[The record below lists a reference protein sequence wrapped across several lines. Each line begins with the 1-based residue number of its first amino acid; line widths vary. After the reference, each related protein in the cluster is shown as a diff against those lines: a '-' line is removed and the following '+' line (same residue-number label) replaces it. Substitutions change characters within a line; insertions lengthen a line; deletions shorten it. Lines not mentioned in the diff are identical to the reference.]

1 MKKSTKRIVKAVVA
15 ILAAILMFLSS
26 LGQVVMAVRQD
37 SIEDIEVIMEAEL
50 IEDSFNLSLPTE
62 TLNHDII
69 PVTTTIIPVTTA
81 PPTKTTIVTTTTKVT
96 TKAKK
101 TFIFKPET
109 HYVHTKDCY
118 WTECGIIEE
127 ITNTEGIEA
136 RLCDECCPDIEII
149 NLYEEPEPEIDYT
162 ETYTDYNEED
172 YSSEEY
178 YDEEESESSNV
189 AQGSYNISDWEYT
202 LLCRIV
208 SSEYGSD
215 WVPVEEKAKIV
226 ASVMAMVYNPNYP
239 DTIEEV
245 LDVSCAP
252 WGFDKYY
259 DYYMSDSIY
268 AAVDYYFTSG
278 AYDGWTCTSWSGDGT
293 WNYFS

>member
-1 MKKSTKRIVKAVVA
+1 MKKNAKRTTKVVVA
-15 ILAAILMFLSS
+15 IVAAILMFFVPIGQMVSVADITEEPTISITEEILSN
-26 LGQVVMAVRQD
+26 A
-37 SIEDIEVIMEAEL
+37 
-50 IEDSFNLSLPTE
+50 PTE
-62 TLNHDII
+62 II
-69 PVTTTIIPVTTA
+69 TTNIGSIVTTVPVTTVITT
-81 PPTKTTIVTTTTKVT
+81 TTTVETTVTTTTTKITTEKKKV
-96 TKAKK
+96 
-101 TFIFKPET
+101 FIFKPET

-127 ITNTEGIEA
+127 ITNTEDIEA
-136 RLCDECCPDIEII
+136 RLCDECCPDIEIV
-149 NLYEEPEPEIDYT
+149 NLYEEPEIDYT
-162 ETYTDYNEED
+162 ETYTDYEED
-172 YSSEEY
+172 TDTSEDY
-178 YDEEESESSNV
+178 YNEDESESTYA

>member
-1 MKKSTKRIVKAVVA
+1 MKKNAKRTTKVVVA
-15 ILAAILMFLSS
+15 IVAAILMFFVPIGQMVSVADITEEPVISITEEVLSN
-26 LGQVVMAVRQD
+26 A
-37 SIEDIEVIMEAEL
+37 
-50 IEDSFNLSLPTE
+50 PTE
-62 TLNHDII
+62 II
-69 PVTTTIIPVTTA
+69 TTNIGSIVTTVPATTA
-81 PPTKTTIVTTTTKVT
+81 ITTTTTVETTVATTTTKIT
-96 TKAKK
+96 TEKK
-101 TFIFKPET
+101 KVFIFKPET
-109 HYVHTKDCY
+109 HYIHTKDCY

-127 ITNTEGIEA
+127 ITNTEDIEA
-136 RLCDECCPDIEII
+136 RLCDECCPDIEIV
-149 NLYEEPEPEIDYT
+149 NLYEEPEIDYT
-162 ETYTDYNEED
+162 ETYTDYEED
-172 YSSEEY
+172 TDSSEDY
-178 YDEEESESSNV
+178 YNEDESESTYA

-278 AYDGWTCTSWSGDGT
+278 VYDGWTCTSWSGDGT

>member
-1 MKKSTKRIVKAVVA
+1 MKKNIKRTTKVVVA
-15 ILAAILMFLSS
+15 IMAAILMFFVPIGQMVSVADITEEPVISITEEVLSN
-26 LGQVVMAVRQD
+26 A
-37 SIEDIEVIMEAEL
+37 
-50 IEDSFNLSLPTE
+50 PTE
-62 TLNHDII
+62 ITTTNIGSI
-69 PVTTTIIPVTTA
+69 VTTVPVTTA
-81 PPTKTTIVTTTTKVT
+81 ITTTTTVETTVTTTTTKITTEKKKV
-96 TKAKK
+96 
-101 TFIFKPET
+101 FIFKPET

-136 RLCDECCPDIEII
+136 RLCDECCPDIEIV
-149 NLYEEPEPEIDYT
+149 NLYEEPEIDYT
-162 ETYTDYNEED
+162 ETYTDYEED
-172 YSSEEY
+172 TDTSEDY
-178 YDEEESESSNV
+178 YNEDESESTYA

>member
-1 MKKSTKRIVKAVVA
+1 MKKNVKRTTKVVVA
-15 ILAAILMFLSS
+15 IVAAILMFFVPIGQMVSVADITEEPVISITEEVLSN
-26 LGQVVMAVRQD
+26 A
-37 SIEDIEVIMEAEL
+37 
-50 IEDSFNLSLPTE
+50 PTE
-62 TLNHDII
+62 II
-69 PVTTTIIPVTTA
+69 TTNIGSIITTVPVTTA
-81 PPTKTTIVTTTTKVT
+81 ITTTTTVETTVTTTTTKITTEKKKV
-96 TKAKK
+96 
-101 TFIFKPET
+101 FIFKPET

-127 ITNTEGIEA
+127 ITNTEDIEA
-136 RLCDECCPDIEII
+136 RLCDECCPDIEIV
-149 NLYEEPEPEIDYT
+149 NLYEEPEIDYT
-162 ETYTDYNEED
+162 ETYTDYEED
-172 YSSEEY
+172 TDSSENY
-178 YDEEESESSNV
+178 YNEDESESTYA

>member
-1 MKKSTKRIVKAVVA
+1 MKKNAKRTTKVVVA
-15 ILAAILMFLSS
+15 IMAAILMFFVPIGQMVSVADITAEPIISITEEVLSN
-26 LGQVVMAVRQD
+26 A
-37 SIEDIEVIMEAEL
+37 
-50 IEDSFNLSLPTE
+50 PTE
-62 TLNHDII
+62 II
-69 PVTTTIIPVTTA
+69 TTNIGSIVTTVPVTTTITT
-81 PPTKTTIVTTTTKVT
+81 TTVETTVTTTTTKITTEKKKV
-96 TKAKK
+96 
-101 TFIFKPET
+101 FIFKPET

-127 ITNTEGIEA
+127 ITNTEDIEA

-149 NLYEEPEPEIDYT
+149 NLYEEPEIDYT
-162 ETYTDYNEED
+162 ETYTDYEED
-172 YSSEEY
+172 TDSSEDY
-178 YDEEESESSNV
+178 YNEDESESTYA

>member
-1 MKKSTKRIVKAVVA
+1 MKKNVKRTTKVVVA
-15 ILAAILMFLSS
+15 IVAAILMFFVPIGQMVSVADITEEPVISITEEVLSN
-26 LGQVVMAVRQD
+26 A
-37 SIEDIEVIMEAEL
+37 
-50 IEDSFNLSLPTE
+50 PTE
-62 TLNHDII
+62 II
-69 PVTTTIIPVTTA
+69 TTNIGSIITTVPVTTA
-81 PPTKTTIVTTTTKVT
+81 ITTTTTVETTVTTTTTKITTDKKKV
-96 TKAKK
+96 
-101 TFIFKPET
+101 FIFKPET

-127 ITNTEGIEA
+127 ITNTEDIEA
-136 RLCDECCPDIEII
+136 RLCDECCPDIEIV
-149 NLYEEPEPEIDYT
+149 NLYEEPEIDYT
-162 ETYTDYNEED
+162 ETYTDYEED
-172 YSSEEY
+172 TDSSEDY
-178 YDEEESESSNV
+178 YNEDESESTYA

>member
-1 MKKSTKRIVKAVVA
+1 MKKNAKRTTKVVVA
-15 ILAAILMFLSS
+15 IMAAILMFFVPIGQMVSVADITEEPVFSITKEVLSN
-26 LGQVVMAVRQD
+26 A
-37 SIEDIEVIMEAEL
+37 
-50 IEDSFNLSLPTE
+50 PTE
-62 TLNHDII
+62 II
-69 PVTTTIIPVTTA
+69 TTNIGSIVTTVPVTTA
-81 PPTKTTIVTTTTKVT
+81 ITTTTTVETTVTTTTTKITTEKKKV
-96 TKAKK
+96 
-101 TFIFKPET
+101 FIFKPET

-127 ITNTEGIEA
+127 ITNTEDIEA

-149 NLYEEPEPEIDYT
+149 NLYEEPEIDYT
-162 ETYTDYNEED
+162 ETYTDYEED
-172 YSSEEY
+172 TDTSEDY
-178 YDEEESESSNV
+178 YNEDESESTYA

-239 DTIEEV
+239 DTIEGV

>member
-1 MKKSTKRIVKAVVA
+1 MKKNAKRTTKVVVA
-15 ILAAILMFLSS
+15 IMAAILMFFVPIGQMVSVADITEEPVISITEEVLSN
-26 LGQVVMAVRQD
+26 A
-37 SIEDIEVIMEAEL
+37 
-50 IEDSFNLSLPTE
+50 PTE
-62 TLNHDII
+62 II
-69 PVTTTIIPVTTA
+69 TTNISSIVTTVPVTTEITT
-81 PPTKTTIVTTTTKVT
+81 TTTVETTVTTTTTKITTEKKKV
-96 TKAKK
+96 
-101 TFIFKPET
+101 FIFKPET

-127 ITNTEGIEA
+127 ITNTEDIEA
-136 RLCDECCPDIEII
+136 RLCDECCPDIEIV
-149 NLYEEPEPEIDYT
+149 NLYEEPEIDYT
-162 ETYTDYNEED
+162 ETYTDYEED
-172 YSSEEY
+172 TDSSEDY
-178 YDEEESESSNV
+178 YNEDETESTYA

>member
-1 MKKSTKRIVKAVVA
+1 MKKNTKRTTKVVVA
-15 ILAAILMFLSS
+15 IMAAILMFFVPIGQMVSVADITEEPVISITEEVLSN
-26 LGQVVMAVRQD
+26 A
-37 SIEDIEVIMEAEL
+37 
-50 IEDSFNLSLPTE
+50 PTE
-62 TLNHDII
+62 II
-69 PVTTTIIPVTTA
+69 TTNIGSIITTVPVTTA
-81 PPTKTTIVTTTTKVT
+81 ITTTTTVETTVTTTTTKITTEKKKV
-96 TKAKK
+96 
-101 TFIFKPET
+101 FIFKPET

-127 ITNTEGIEA
+127 ITNTEDIEA
-136 RLCDECCPDIEII
+136 RLCDECCPDIEIV
-149 NLYEEPEPEIDYT
+149 NLYEEPEIDYT
-162 ETYTDYNEED
+162 ETYTDYEED
-172 YSSEEY
+172 TDSSEDDY
-178 YDEEESESSNV
+178 NKDESESTYA

>member
-1 MKKSTKRIVKAVVA
+1 MKKNTKRTTKVVVA
-15 ILAAILMFLSS
+15 IVAAILMFFVPIGQMVSVADITEEPIISITEEVLSN
-26 LGQVVMAVRQD
+26 A
-37 SIEDIEVIMEAEL
+37 
-50 IEDSFNLSLPTE
+50 PTE
-62 TLNHDII
+62 II
-69 PVTTTIIPVTTA
+69 TTNIGSIVTTVPVTTA
-81 PPTKTTIVTTTTKVT
+81 ITTTTTVETTVTTTTTKITTEKKKV
-96 TKAKK
+96 
-101 TFIFKPET
+101 FIFKPET

-118 WTECGIIEE
+118 WTECGTIEE
-127 ITNTEGIEA
+127 ITNTEDIEA
-136 RLCDECCPDIEII
+136 RLCDECCPDIEIV
-149 NLYEEPEPEIDYT
+149 NLYEEPEMDYT
-162 ETYTDYNEED
+162 ETYTDYEED
-172 YSSEEY
+172 TDTSEDY
-178 YDEEESESSNV
+178 YNEDESESTYA

>member
-1 MKKSTKRIVKAVVA
+1 MKKNAKRTTKVVVA
-15 ILAAILMFLSS
+15 IMAAILMFFVPI
-26 LGQVVMAVRQD
+26 GQMVSVADITEEPVI
-37 SIEDIEVIMEAEL
+37 SITE
-50 IEDSFNLSLPTE
+50 E
-62 TLNHDII
+62 TLSNAPIEII
-69 PVTTTIIPVTTA
+69 TTNIGSIVTTVPVTTA
-81 PPTKTTIVTTTTKVT
+81 ITTTTTVKTTVTTTTTKITTEKKKV
-96 TKAKK
+96 
-101 TFIFKPET
+101 FIFKPET

-127 ITNTEGIEA
+127 ITNTEDIEA
-136 RLCDECCPDIEII
+136 RLCDECCPDIEIV
-149 NLYEEPEPEIDYT
+149 NLYEEPEIDYI
-162 ETYTDYNEED
+162 ETYTDYEED
-172 YSSEEY
+172 TDSSEDY
-178 YDEEESESSNV
+178 YNEDESESTYA

-278 AYDGWTCTSWSGDGT
+278 AYDGWTCTSWCGDGT
-293 WNYFS
+293 WNYFY

>member
-1 MKKSTKRIVKAVVA
+1 MKKNVKRTTKVVVA
-15 ILAAILMFLSS
+15 IVAAILMFFVPIGQMVSVADITEEPVTSITEEILSN
-26 LGQVVMAVRQD
+26 A
-37 SIEDIEVIMEAEL
+37 
-50 IEDSFNLSLPTE
+50 PTE
-62 TLNHDII
+62 II
-69 PVTTTIIPVTTA
+69 TTNIGSIVTTVPVTTA
-81 PPTKTTIVTTTTKVT
+81 ITTTTTVETTVTTTTTKITTEKKKV
-96 TKAKK
+96 
-101 TFIFKPET
+101 FIFKPET

-127 ITNTEGIEA
+127 ITNTEDIEA
-136 RLCDECCPDIEII
+136 RLCDECCPDIEIV
-149 NLYEEPEPEIDYT
+149 NLYEEPEIDYT
-162 ETYTDYNEED
+162 ETYTDYEED
-172 YSSEEY
+172 TDSSEDY
-178 YDEEESESSNV
+178 YNEDESESTYA

>member
-1 MKKSTKRIVKAVVA
+1 MKKNAKRTTKVVVA
-15 ILAAILMFLSS
+15 IVAAILMFFVPIGQMVSVADITEEPVISITEEVLSN
-26 LGQVVMAVRQD
+26 A
-37 SIEDIEVIMEAEL
+37 
-50 IEDSFNLSLPTE
+50 PTE
-62 TLNHDII
+62 II
-69 PVTTTIIPVTTA
+69 TTNIGSIVTTVPVTTA
-81 PPTKTTIVTTTTKVT
+81 ITTTTTVETTVTTTTTKITTEKKKV
-96 TKAKK
+96 
-101 TFIFKPET
+101 FIFKPET

-127 ITNTEGIEA
+127 ITNTEDIEA
-136 RLCDECCPDIEII
+136 RLCDECCPDIEIV
-149 NLYEEPEPEIDYT
+149 NLYEEPEIDYT
-162 ETYTDYNEED
+162 ETYIDYEEDTDSSEDYYNED
-172 YSSEEY
+172 
-178 YDEEESESSNV
+178 ESESTYA

>member
-1 MKKSTKRIVKAVVA
+1 MKKNTKRTTKVVVA
-15 ILAAILMFLSS
+15 IMAAILMFFVPI
-26 LGQVVMAVRQD
+26 GQMVSVADITEEPVI
-37 SIEDIEVIMEAEL
+37 SITE
-50 IEDSFNLSLPTE
+50 E
-62 TLNHDII
+62 TLSNAPTKII
-69 PVTTTIIPVTTA
+69 PTNIGSIVTTVPVTTA
-81 PPTKTTIVTTTTKVT
+81 ITTTTTVETTVTTTTTKITTEKKKV
-96 TKAKK
+96 
-101 TFIFKPET
+101 FIFKPET

-127 ITNTEGIEA
+127 ITNTEDIEA
-136 RLCDECCPDIEII
+136 RLCDECCPDIEIV
-149 NLYEEPEPEIDYT
+149 NLYEEPEIDYT
-162 ETYTDYNEED
+162 ETYTDYEED
-172 YSSEEY
+172 TDSSEDY
-178 YDEEESESSNV
+178 YNEDESESAYA

-278 AYDGWTCTSWSGDGT
+278 VYDGWTCTSWSGDGT

>member
-1 MKKSTKRIVKAVVA
+1 MKKNAKRTTKVVVA
-15 ILAAILMFLSS
+15 IVAAILMFFVPIGQMVSVADITEEPVISITEEVLSN
-26 LGQVVMAVRQD
+26 A
-37 SIEDIEVIMEAEL
+37 
-50 IEDSFNLSLPTE
+50 PTE
-62 TLNHDII
+62 II
-69 PVTTTIIPVTTA
+69 TTNIGSIVTTVPVTTA
-81 PPTKTTIVTTTTKVT
+81 ITTTTTVETTVTTTTTKITTEKKKV
-96 TKAKK
+96 
-101 TFIFKPET
+101 FIFKPET

-127 ITNTEGIEA
+127 ITNTEDIEA
-136 RLCDECCPDIEII
+136 RLCDECCPDIEIV
-149 NLYEEPEPEIDYT
+149 NLYEEPEIDYT
-162 ETYTDYNEED
+162 ETYTDYEED
-172 YSSEEY
+172 TDTSEDY
-178 YDEEESESSNV
+178 YNEDESESTYAV
-189 AQGSYNISDWEYT
+189 QGSYNISDWEYT

>member
-1 MKKSTKRIVKAVVA
+1 MKKNAKRTTKVVVA
-15 ILAAILMFLSS
+15 IMAAILMFFVPIGQMVSVADITEEPIISITEEVLSN
-26 LGQVVMAVRQD
+26 A
-37 SIEDIEVIMEAEL
+37 
-50 IEDSFNLSLPTE
+50 PTE
-62 TLNHDII
+62 II
-69 PVTTTIIPVTTA
+69 TTNIGSIVTTVPVTTA
-81 PPTKTTIVTTTTKVT
+81 ITTTTTVETTVTTTTTKITTEKKKV
-96 TKAKK
+96 
-101 TFIFKPET
+101 FIFKPET

-127 ITNTEGIEA
+127 ITNTEDIEA
-136 RLCDECCPDIEII
+136 RLCDECCPDIEIV
-149 NLYEEPEPEIDYT
+149 NLYEEPEIDYT
-162 ETYTDYNEED
+162 ETYTDYEED
-172 YSSEEY
+172 TDTSEDY
-178 YDEEESESSNV
+178 YNEDESESTYA

>member
-1 MKKSTKRIVKAVVA
+1 MKKCNKEIAKVVVA
-15 ILAAILMFLSS
+15 ILAAMLMFFVPIGQMVSVADITEEPIISITEEVLSN
-26 LGQVVMAVRQD
+26 A
-37 SIEDIEVIMEAEL
+37 
-50 IEDSFNLSLPTE
+50 PTE
-62 TLNHDII
+62 ISTTNIGSI
-69 PVTTTIIPVTTA
+69 VTTVPVTTA
-81 PPTKTTIVTTTTKVT
+81 IATTTTVETTITTTTTKIT
-96 TKAKK
+96 TEKK
-101 TFIFKPET
+101 KVFIFKPET

-127 ITNTEGIEA
+127 ITNTEDIEA
-136 RLCDECCPDIEII
+136 RLCDECCPDIEIV
-149 NLYEEPEPEIDYT
+149 NLYEEPEIDYT
-162 ETYTDYNEED
+162 ETYTDYEED
-172 YSSEEY
+172 TDSSEDY
-178 YDEEESESSNV
+178 YNEDESESTYA

>member
-1 MKKSTKRIVKAVVA
+1 MKKNAKRTTKVVVA
-15 ILAAILMFLSS
+15 IVAAILMFFVPIGQMVSVADITEEPVISITKEVLSN
-26 LGQVVMAVRQD
+26 A
-37 SIEDIEVIMEAEL
+37 
-50 IEDSFNLSLPTE
+50 PTE
-62 TLNHDII
+62 II
-69 PVTTTIIPVTTA
+69 TTNIGSIVTTVPVTTA
-81 PPTKTTIVTTTTKVT
+81 ITTTTVETTVTTTTTKITTEKKKV
-96 TKAKK
+96 
-101 TFIFKPET
+101 FIFKPET

-127 ITNTEGIEA
+127 ITNTEDIEA
-136 RLCDECCPDIEII
+136 RLCDECCPDIEIV
-149 NLYEEPEPEIDYT
+149 NLYEEPEIDYT
-162 ETYTDYNEED
+162 ETYTDYEED
-172 YSSEEY
+172 TDTSEDY
-178 YDEEESESSNV
+178 YNEDESESTYA

>member
-1 MKKSTKRIVKAVVA
+1 MKKNAKRTTKVVVA
-15 ILAAILMFLSS
+15 IVAAILMFFVPIGQMVSVADITEEPVISITEEVLSN
-26 LGQVVMAVRQD
+26 A
-37 SIEDIEVIMEAEL
+37 
-50 IEDSFNLSLPTE
+50 PTE
-62 TLNHDII
+62 II
-69 PVTTTIIPVTTA
+69 TTNIGSIVTTVPVTTA
-81 PPTKTTIVTTTTKVT
+81 ITTTTTVETTVTTTTTKITTEKKKV
-96 TKAKK
+96 
-101 TFIFKPET
+101 FIFKPET

-127 ITNTEGIEA
+127 ITNTEDIEA
-136 RLCDECCPDIEII
+136 RLCDECCPDIEIV
-149 NLYEEPEPEIDYT
+149 NLYEEPEIDYT
-162 ETYTDYNEED
+162 ETYTDYEED
-172 YSSEEY
+172 TDSSEDY
-178 YDEEESESSNV
+178 YNEDESESTYA

>member
-1 MKKSTKRIVKAVVA
+1 MKKNAKRTTKIVVA
-15 ILAAILMFLSS
+15 IMAAILMFFVPIGQMVSVADITEEPVISIAEEVLSN
-26 LGQVVMAVRQD
+26 A
-37 SIEDIEVIMEAEL
+37 
-50 IEDSFNLSLPTE
+50 PTE
-62 TLNHDII
+62 II
-69 PVTTTIIPVTTA
+69 TTNIGSIVTTVPVTTA
-81 PPTKTTIVTTTTKVT
+81 ITTTTTVETTVTTTTTKITTEKKKV
-96 TKAKK
+96 
-101 TFIFKPET
+101 FIFKPET

-127 ITNTEGIEA
+127 ITNTEDIEA
-136 RLCDECCPDIEII
+136 RLCDECCPDIEIV
-149 NLYEEPEPEIDYT
+149 NLYEEPEIDYT
-162 ETYTDYNEED
+162 ETYTDYEED
-172 YSSEEY
+172 TDSSEDY
-178 YDEEESESSNV
+178 YNEDESESTYA

>member
-1 MKKSTKRIVKAVVA
+1 MKKNVKRTTKVVVA
-15 ILAAILMFLSS
+15 IMAAILMFFVPIGQMVSVADITEEPVISITEEVLSN
-26 LGQVVMAVRQD
+26 A
-37 SIEDIEVIMEAEL
+37 
-50 IEDSFNLSLPTE
+50 PTE
-62 TLNHDII
+62 II
-69 PVTTTIIPVTTA
+69 TTNIGSIVTTVPVTTA
-81 PPTKTTIVTTTTKVT
+81 ITTTTTVETTVTTTTTKITTEKKKV
-96 TKAKK
+96 
-101 TFIFKPET
+101 FIFKPET

-127 ITNTEGIEA
+127 ITNTEDIEA
-136 RLCDECCPDIEII
+136 RLCDECCPDIEIV
-149 NLYEEPEPEIDYT
+149 NLYEEPEIDYT
-162 ETYTDYNEED
+162 ETYTDYEED
-172 YSSEEY
+172 TDSSEDY
-178 YDEEESESSNV
+178 YNEDESESAYA

>member
-1 MKKSTKRIVKAVVA
+1 MKKNIKRTTKVVVA
-15 ILAAILMFLSS
+15 IMAAILMFFVPIGQIVSVADITEEPVISITEEVLSN
-26 LGQVVMAVRQD
+26 A
-37 SIEDIEVIMEAEL
+37 
-50 IEDSFNLSLPTE
+50 PTE
-62 TLNHDII
+62 II
-69 PVTTTIIPVTTA
+69 TTNIGSIVTTVPVTTA
-81 PPTKTTIVTTTTKVT
+81 ITTTTTVETTVT
-96 TKAKK
+96 TKITTEKK
-101 TFIFKPET
+101 KVFIFKPET

-127 ITNTEGIEA
+127 ITNTEDIEA
-136 RLCDECCPDIEII
+136 RLCDECCPDIEIV
-149 NLYEEPEPEIDYT
+149 NLYEEPEIDYT
-162 ETYTDYNEED
+162 ETYTDYEED
-172 YSSEEY
+172 TDSSEDY
-178 YDEEESESSNV
+178 YNEDESESTYA

-252 WGFDKYY
+252 WGFDKYC

>member
-1 MKKSTKRIVKAVVA
+1 MKKNIKRTTKVVVA
-15 ILAAILMFLSS
+15 IMAAILMFFVPIGQMVSVADITEEPVISIAEEVLSN
-26 LGQVVMAVRQD
+26 A
-37 SIEDIEVIMEAEL
+37 
-50 IEDSFNLSLPTE
+50 PTE
-62 TLNHDII
+62 II
-69 PVTTTIIPVTTA
+69 TTNIGSIVTTVPVTTA
-81 PPTKTTIVTTTTKVT
+81 ITTTTTVETTVITTTTKIT
-96 TKAKK
+96 TEKK
-101 TFIFKPET
+101 KVFIFKPET

-127 ITNTEGIEA
+127 ITNTENIEA

-149 NLYEEPEPEIDYT
+149 NLYEEPEIDYI
-162 ETYTDYNEED
+162 ETYTDYEED
-172 YSSEEY
+172 TDSSENY
-178 YDEEESESSNV
+178 YNEDESESTYA

>member
-1 MKKSTKRIVKAVVA
+1 MKKNVKRTTKVVVA
-15 ILAAILMFLSS
+15 IMAAILMFLVPI
-26 LGQVVMAVRQD
+26 GQMVSVA
-37 SIEDIEVIMEAEL
+37 DITEEPTLFITEEV
-50 IEDSFNLSLPTE
+50 LSNAPTE
-62 TLNHDII
+62 ITTTNIGSI
-69 PVTTTIIPVTTA
+69 VTTVPVTTA
-81 PPTKTTIVTTTTKVT
+81 ITTTTTVETTVTTTTTKITTEKKKV
-96 TKAKK
+96 
-101 TFIFKPET
+101 FIFKPET

-127 ITNTEGIEA
+127 ITNTEDIEA
-136 RLCDECCPDIEII
+136 RLCDECCPDIEIV
-149 NLYEEPEPEIDYT
+149 NLYEEPEIDYT
-162 ETYTDYNEED
+162 ETYTDYEED
-172 YSSEEY
+172 TDSSEDY
-178 YDEEESESSNV
+178 YNEDESESTYA

-268 AAVDYYFTSG
+268 AAVDHYFTSG

>member
-1 MKKSTKRIVKAVVA
+1 MKKCNKEIAKVVVA
-15 ILAAILMFLSS
+15 ILAAMLMFFVPI
-26 LGQVVMAVRQD
+26 GQIVSVADINED
-37 SIEDIEVIMEAEL
+37 SIVETVD
-50 IEDSFNLSLPTE
+50 E
-62 TLNHDII
+62 TLSNAPIETI
-69 PVTTTIIPVTTA
+69 VANINSVVTTVPVTTVITT
-81 PPTKTTIVTTTTKVT
+81 TTTIVTTTVT
-96 TKAKK
+96 TTTSKITTEKK
-101 TFIFKPET
+101 IFIFKPET

-118 WTECGIIEE
+118 WTECGITEE

-162 ETYTDYNEED
+162 ETYTDYNEEE
-172 YSSEEY
+172 YSSEECY
-178 YDEEESESSNV
+178 NEEESELNDV

-239 DTIEEV
+239 DTIEGV
-245 LDVSCAP
+245 LDVSCVP
-252 WGFDKYY
+252 WGFNKYY

-278 AYDGWTCTSWSGDGT
+278 AFDGWTCTSWYGDGT

>member
-1 MKKSTKRIVKAVVA
+1 MKKNVKRTTKVVVA
-15 ILAAILMFLSS
+15 IVAAILMFFVPIGQMVSVADITEKPVISITEETLSN
-26 LGQVVMAVRQD
+26 A
-37 SIEDIEVIMEAEL
+37 
-50 IEDSFNLSLPTE
+50 PTE
-62 TLNHDII
+62 II
-69 PVTTTIIPVTTA
+69 TTNIGSIVTTVPVTTA
-81 PPTKTTIVTTTTKVT
+81 ITTTTTVETTVTTTTTKITTEKKKV
-96 TKAKK
+96 
-101 TFIFKPET
+101 FIFKPET

-127 ITNTEGIEA
+127 ITNTEDIEA
-136 RLCDECCPDIEII
+136 RLCDECCPDIEIV
-149 NLYEEPEPEIDYT
+149 NLYEEPEIDYT
-162 ETYTDYNEED
+162 ETYTDYEED
-172 YSSEEY
+172 TDSSEDY
-178 YDEEESESSNV
+178 YNEDESESTYA

>member
-1 MKKSTKRIVKAVVA
+1 MKKNAKRTTKVVVA
-15 ILAAILMFLSS
+15 IVAAILMFFVPIGQMVSVADITEEPVISITEEVLSN
-26 LGQVVMAVRQD
+26 A
-37 SIEDIEVIMEAEL
+37 
-50 IEDSFNLSLPTE
+50 PTE
-62 TLNHDII
+62 II
-69 PVTTTIIPVTTA
+69 TTNIGSIVTTVPVTTA
-81 PPTKTTIVTTTTKVT
+81 ITTTTTVETTVTTTTTKITTEKKKV
-96 TKAKK
+96 
-101 TFIFKPET
+101 FIFKPET

-127 ITNTEGIEA
+127 ITNTEDIEA
-136 RLCDECCPDIEII
+136 RLCDECCPDIEIA
-149 NLYEEPEPEIDYT
+149 NLYEEPEIDYT
-162 ETYTDYNEED
+162 ETYTDYEED
-172 YSSEEY
+172 TDSSEDY
-178 YDEEESESSNV
+178 YNEDESESTYA

-278 AYDGWTCTSWSGDGT
+278 TYDGWTCTSWSGDGT

>member
-1 MKKSTKRIVKAVVA
+1 MKKNAKRTTKVVVA
-15 ILAAILMFLSS
+15 IMAAILMFFVPIGQMVSVADITEEPVISITKEVLSN
-26 LGQVVMAVRQD
+26 A
-37 SIEDIEVIMEAEL
+37 
-50 IEDSFNLSLPTE
+50 PTE
-62 TLNHDII
+62 II
-69 PVTTTIIPVTTA
+69 TTNIGSIVTTVPVTTA
-81 PPTKTTIVTTTTKVT
+81 IATTTTVETTITTTTTKIT
-96 TKAKK
+96 TEKK
-101 TFIFKPET
+101 KVFIFKPET

-127 ITNTEGIEA
+127 ITNTEDIEA
-136 RLCDECCPDIEII
+136 RLCDECCPDIEIV
-149 NLYEEPEPEIDYT
+149 NLYEEPEIDYT
-162 ETYTDYNEED
+162 ETYTDYEED
-172 YSSEEY
+172 TDSSEDY
-178 YDEEESESSNV
+178 YNEDESESTYA

-239 DTIEEV
+239 NTIEEV

>member
-1 MKKSTKRIVKAVVA
+1 MKKNAKRTTKVVVA
-15 ILAAILMFLSS
+15 IVAAILMFFVPIGQMVSVADITEEPVISITEEVLSN
-26 LGQVVMAVRQD
+26 A
-37 SIEDIEVIMEAEL
+37 
-50 IEDSFNLSLPTE
+50 PTE
-62 TLNHDII
+62 II
-69 PVTTTIIPVTTA
+69 TTNIGSIVTTVPVTTA
-81 PPTKTTIVTTTTKVT
+81 ITTTTTVETTVT
-96 TKAKK
+96 TKITTEKK
-101 TFIFKPET
+101 KVFIFKPET

-127 ITNTEGIEA
+127 ITNTEDIEA
-136 RLCDECCPDIEII
+136 RLCDECCPDIEIV
-149 NLYEEPEPEIDYT
+149 NLYEEPEIDYT
-162 ETYTDYNEED
+162 ETYTDYEED
-172 YSSEEY
+172 TDSSEDY
-178 YDEEESESSNV
+178 YNEDESESTYA

-278 AYDGWTCTSWSGDGT
+278 VYDGWTCTSWSGDGT

>member
-1 MKKSTKRIVKAVVA
+1 MKKNAKRTTKVVVA
-15 ILAAILMFLSS
+15 IVAAILMFFVPIGQMVSVADITEEPVTSITEEILSN
-26 LGQVVMAVRQD
+26 A
-37 SIEDIEVIMEAEL
+37 
-50 IEDSFNLSLPTE
+50 PTE
-62 TLNHDII
+62 II
-69 PVTTTIIPVTTA
+69 TTNIGSIVTTVPVTTA
-81 PPTKTTIVTTTTKVT
+81 ITTTTTVETTVTTTTTKITTEKKKV
-96 TKAKK
+96 
-101 TFIFKPET
+101 FIFKPET

-127 ITNTEGIEA
+127 ITNTEDIEA
-136 RLCDECCPDIEII
+136 RLCDECCPDIEIV
-149 NLYEEPEPEIDYT
+149 NLYEEPEIDYT
-162 ETYTDYNEED
+162 ETYTDYEED
-172 YSSEEY
+172 IDSSEDY
-178 YDEEESESSNV
+178 YNEDESESTYA

>member
-1 MKKSTKRIVKAVVA
+1 MKKCNKEIAKVVVA
-15 ILAAILMFLSS
+15 ILAAMLMFFVPIRQMVSVADITEEPVTSITEEILSN
-26 LGQVVMAVRQD
+26 A
-37 SIEDIEVIMEAEL
+37 
-50 IEDSFNLSLPTE
+50 PTE
-62 TLNHDII
+62 II
-69 PVTTTIIPVTTA
+69 TTNIGSIVTTVPVTTA
-81 PPTKTTIVTTTTKVT
+81 ITTTTVETTVTTTTTKITTEKKKV
-96 TKAKK
+96 
-101 TFIFKPET
+101 FIFKPET

-127 ITNTEGIEA
+127 ITNTEDIEA
-136 RLCDECCPDIEII
+136 RLCDECCPDIEIV
-149 NLYEEPEPEIDYT
+149 NLYEEPEIDYT
-162 ETYTDYNEED
+162 ETYTDYEED
-172 YSSEEY
+172 TDSSEDY
-178 YDEEESESSNV
+178 YNEDESESTYA

>member
-1 MKKSTKRIVKAVVA
+1 MKKNAKRTTKVVVA
-15 ILAAILMFLSS
+15 IVAAILMFFVPIGQMVSVADITEEPVISITKEVLSN
-26 LGQVVMAVRQD
+26 A
-37 SIEDIEVIMEAEL
+37 
-50 IEDSFNLSLPTE
+50 PTE
-62 TLNHDII
+62 II
-69 PVTTTIIPVTTA
+69 TTNIGSIIITVPVTTA
-81 PPTKTTIVTTTTKVT
+81 ITTTTTVETTVTTTTKIT
-96 TKAKK
+96 TDKK
-101 TFIFKPET
+101 KVFIFKPET

-127 ITNTEGIEA
+127 ITNTEDIEA
-136 RLCDECCPDIEII
+136 RLCDECCPDIEIV
-149 NLYEEPEPEIDYT
+149 NLYEEPEIDYT
-162 ETYTDYNEED
+162 ETYTDYEED
-172 YSSEEY
+172 TDSSEDY
-178 YDEEESESSNV
+178 YNEDESESTYA

>member
-1 MKKSTKRIVKAVVA
+1 MKKNAKRTTKVVVA
-15 ILAAILMFLSS
+15 IMAAILMFFVPIGQIVSVADITEEPVISITEEVLSN
-26 LGQVVMAVRQD
+26 A
-37 SIEDIEVIMEAEL
+37 
-50 IEDSFNLSLPTE
+50 PTE
-62 TLNHDII
+62 II
-69 PVTTTIIPVTTA
+69 TTNIGSIVTTVPVTTVITT
-81 PPTKTTIVTTTTKVT
+81 TTTVETTVTTTTTKITTEKKKV
-96 TKAKK
+96 
-101 TFIFKPET
+101 FIFKPET

-127 ITNTEGIEA
+127 ITNTEDIEA
-136 RLCDECCPDIEII
+136 RLCDECCPDIEIV
-149 NLYEEPEPEIDYT
+149 NLYEEPEIDYT
-162 ETYTDYNEED
+162 ETYTDYEED
-172 YSSEEY
+172 TDSSEDY
-178 YDEEESESSNV
+178 YNEDESESTYA

>member
-1 MKKSTKRIVKAVVA
+1 MKKNAKRTTKVVVA
-15 ILAAILMFLSS
+15 IMAAILMFFVPIGQMVSVADITEEPVISITEEVLSN
-26 LGQVVMAVRQD
+26 A
-37 SIEDIEVIMEAEL
+37 
-50 IEDSFNLSLPTE
+50 PTE
-62 TLNHDII
+62 II
-69 PVTTTIIPVTTA
+69 TTNIGSIITTVPVTTA
-81 PPTKTTIVTTTTKVT
+81 IATTTTVETTVTTTTTKITTEKNKV
-96 TKAKK
+96 
-101 TFIFKPET
+101 FIFKPET

-127 ITNTEGIEA
+127 ITNTEDIEA
-136 RLCDECCPDIEII
+136 RLCDECCPDIEIV
-149 NLYEEPEPEIDYT
+149 NLYEEPEIDYT
-162 ETYTDYNEED
+162 ETYTDYEED
-172 YSSEEY
+172 TDSSEDY
-178 YDEEESESSNV
+178 YNEDESESTYA

>member
-1 MKKSTKRIVKAVVA
+1 MKKNAKRTTKVVVA
-15 ILAAILMFLSS
+15 IMAAILMFFVPIGQMVSVADITEESVISITEEVLSN
-26 LGQVVMAVRQD
+26 A
-37 SIEDIEVIMEAEL
+37 
-50 IEDSFNLSLPTE
+50 PTE
-62 TLNHDII
+62 II
-69 PVTTTIIPVTTA
+69 TTNIGSIVTTVPVTTA
-81 PPTKTTIVTTTTKVT
+81 ITTTTTVETTVTTTTTKITTEKKKV
-96 TKAKK
+96 
-101 TFIFKPET
+101 FIFKPET

-127 ITNTEGIEA
+127 ITNTEDIEA
-136 RLCDECCPDIEII
+136 RLCDECCPDIEIV
-149 NLYEEPEPEIDYT
+149 NLYEEPEIDYT
-162 ETYTDYNEED
+162 ETYTDYKEDTDSSED
-172 YSSEEY
+172 YYNE
-178 YDEEESESSNV
+178 DESESTYA
-189 AQGSYNISDWEYT
+189 AQGNYNISDWEYT

>member
-1 MKKSTKRIVKAVVA
+1 MKKNIKRTTKVVVA
-15 ILAAILMFLSS
+15 IMAAILMCFVPIGQMVSVADITEESVISTTEEVLSN
-26 LGQVVMAVRQD
+26 A
-37 SIEDIEVIMEAEL
+37 
-50 IEDSFNLSLPTE
+50 PTE
-62 TLNHDII
+62 II
-69 PVTTTIIPVTTA
+69 TTNIGSIVTTVPVTTA
-81 PPTKTTIVTTTTKVT
+81 ITTTTTVETTVTTTTIKITTEKKKV
-96 TKAKK
+96 
-101 TFIFKPET
+101 FIFKPET

-127 ITNTEGIEA
+127 ITNTEDIEA
-136 RLCDECCPDIEII
+136 RLCDECCPDIEIV
-149 NLYEEPEPEIDYT
+149 NLYEEPEIDYT
-162 ETYTDYNEED
+162 ETYTDYEED
-172 YSSEEY
+172 TDTSEAY
-178 YDEEESESSNV
+178 YNEDESESTYA

-245 LDVSCAP
+245 LDMSCAP

>member
-1 MKKSTKRIVKAVVA
+1 MKKNIKRTTKVVVA
-15 ILAAILMFLSS
+15 IMAAILMFFVPIGQIVSVADITEEPVISITEEVLSD
-26 LGQVVMAVRQD
+26 A
-37 SIEDIEVIMEAEL
+37 
-50 IEDSFNLSLPTE
+50 PTE
-62 TLNHDII
+62 II
-69 PVTTTIIPVTTA
+69 TTNIGSIVTTVPVTTA
-81 PPTKTTIVTTTTKVT
+81 ITTTTTVETTVT
-96 TKAKK
+96 TITTKITTEKK
-101 TFIFKPET
+101 KVFIFKPET

-127 ITNTEGIEA
+127 ITNTEDIEA
-136 RLCDECCPDIEII
+136 RLCDECCPDIEIV
-149 NLYEEPEPEIDYT
+149 NLYEEPEIDYT
-162 ETYTDYNEED
+162 ETYTDYEED
-172 YSSEEY
+172 TDSSEDY
-178 YDEEESESSNV
+178 YNEDESESAYA

-278 AYDGWTCTSWSGDGT
+278 AYDGWTCTSWNGDGT

>member
-1 MKKSTKRIVKAVVA
+1 MKKNAKRTTKVVVA
-15 ILAAILMFLSS
+15 IVAAILMFFVPIGQMVSVADITEEPVISITEEVLSN
-26 LGQVVMAVRQD
+26 A
-37 SIEDIEVIMEAEL
+37 
-50 IEDSFNLSLPTE
+50 PTE
-62 TLNHDII
+62 II
-69 PVTTTIIPVTTA
+69 TTNIGSIVTTVPVTTA
-81 PPTKTTIVTTTTKVT
+81 ITTTTVETTVTTTTTKITTEKKKV
-96 TKAKK
+96 
-101 TFIFKPET
+101 FIFKPET

-127 ITNTEGIEA
+127 ITNTEDIEA
-136 RLCDECCPDIEII
+136 RLCDECCPDIEIV
-149 NLYEEPEPEIDYT
+149 NLYEEPEIDYT
-162 ETYTDYNEED
+162 ETYTDYEED
-172 YSSEEY
+172 TDTSEDY
-178 YDEEESESSNV
+178 YNEDESESTYA

-245 LDVSCAP
+245 IDVSCAP

-278 AYDGWTCTSWSGDGT
+278 VYDGWTCTSWSGDGT

>member
-1 MKKSTKRIVKAVVA
+1 MKKNAKRTTKVVVA
-15 ILAAILMFLSS
+15 IVAAILMFFVPIGQMVSVADITEEPVISITEEVLSN
-26 LGQVVMAVRQD
+26 A
-37 SIEDIEVIMEAEL
+37 
-50 IEDSFNLSLPTE
+50 PTE
-62 TLNHDII
+62 II
-69 PVTTTIIPVTTA
+69 TTNIGSIITTVPVTTA
-81 PPTKTTIVTTTTKVT
+81 ITTTTTVETTVTTTTTKITTEKKKV
-96 TKAKK
+96 
-101 TFIFKPET
+101 FIFKPET
-109 HYVHTKDCY
+109 HHVHTKDCY

-127 ITNTEGIEA
+127 ITNTEDIEA
-136 RLCDECCPDIEII
+136 RLCDECCPDIEIV
-149 NLYEEPEPEIDYT
+149 NLYEEPEIDYT
-162 ETYTDYNEED
+162 ETYTDYEED
-172 YSSEEY
+172 TDSSEDY
-178 YDEEESESSNV
+178 YNEDESESTYA

>member
-1 MKKSTKRIVKAVVA
+1 MKKNTKRTTKVVVA
-15 ILAAILMFLSS
+15 IVAAILMFFVPIGQMVSVADITEEPTISITEKVLSN
-26 LGQVVMAVRQD
+26 A
-37 SIEDIEVIMEAEL
+37 
-50 IEDSFNLSLPTE
+50 PTE
-62 TLNHDII
+62 II
-69 PVTTTIIPVTTA
+69 TTNIGSIVTTVPVTTA
-81 PPTKTTIVTTTTKVT
+81 IATTTTVETTVTTTTTKITTEKKKV
-96 TKAKK
+96 
-101 TFIFKPET
+101 FIFKPET

-127 ITNTEGIEA
+127 ITNTEDIEA
-136 RLCDECCPDIEII
+136 RLCDECCPDIEIV
-149 NLYEEPEPEIDYT
+149 NLYEEPEIDYT
-162 ETYTDYNEED
+162 ETYTDYEED
-172 YSSEEY
+172 TDTSEDY
-178 YDEEESESSNV
+178 YNEDESESTYA